1 MPEFLARSFA
11 DRAPGMWVPVSVE
24 SEEAIAFANLK
35 TELAVEIFRCGE
47 IGDEEMETVDGVDA
61 KLAGAAVW
69 PDESFY
75 GRHRILP

>member
-1 MPEFLARSFA
+1 MR
-11 DRAPGMWVPVSVE
+11 VPVSVE
-24 SEEAIAFANLK
+24 SEEAFAFANLK

-69 PDESFY
+69 PDKSFY
-75 GRHRILP
+75 SRHRILP